1 MKIEIYLSF
10 GFLKLCYFNY
20 TNYNIKKDLEASIL
34 TFVLEIELQ
43 LDV

>member
-20 TNYNIKKDLEASIL
+20 TNDLEDSIL